1 MLGTMA
7 FQDAESVN
15 IEAGLIGTKTV
26 AELNTAA
33 SDARE
38 WTAETVTQTEAEQ
51 GTGTTRRAWTAE
63 RVRQAIA
70 AWWAASAMKTK
81 LDGIATGATAN
92 DTDAQLRDRST
103 HTGTQAISTVTGLQT
118 VLDGKINASERGVS
132 GGIPTLDEFARIPP
146 SQLPSYVEDLARLA
160 PAPSI
165 SGQFVWTASGW
176 EAVSASNLT
185 GLAEAMSNKLST
197 SGGSVSGKL
206 TVDFNVGASPTYADG
221 QIELRSTDGGDV
233 SLGFHRSGYT
243 ACQLRH
249 SNNGLILSG
258 TSRTAA
264 ADLYVYG
271 TITAASDV
279 RLKRDIR
286 VIDDATSRIRS
297 LRGVTFTAISS
308 GERLTGV
315 IAQEVLSVLPE
326 AVKLGED
333 GFYSVAYGS
342 LVGLLIEALKEQAA
356 RIDKLESAH
365 DAPQ

>member
-1 MLGTMA
+1 M
-7 FQDAESVN
+7 
-15 IEAGLIGTKTV
+15 
-26 AELNTAA
+26 TAA
-33 SDARE
+33 R
-38 WTAETVTQTEAEQ
+38 
-51 GTGTTRRAWTAE
+51 
-63 RVRQAIA
+63 
-70 AWWAASAMKTK
+70 
-81 LDGIATGATAN
+81 
-92 DTDAQLRDRST
+92 
-103 HTGTQAISTVTGLQT
+103 
-118 VLDGKINASERGVS
+118 
-132 GGIPTLDEFARIPP
+132 
-146 SQLPSYVEDLARLA
+146 DLARLA
-160 PAPSI
+160 HAPSI

-176 EAVSASNLT
+176 EAVSASNLA

-206 TVDFNVGASPTYADG
+206 TVGFNVGASPTYADG
-221 QIELRSTDGGDV
+221 QIELRSADGGDV
-233 SLGFHRSGYT
+233 SLGFHRAGYT

-315 IAQEVLSVLPE
+315 VAQEVLSVLPE

-333 GFYSVAYGS
+333 GFYSVAYGN
-342 LVGLLIEALKEQAA
+342 LVGLLIEAIKEQAA